1 MGETVEELL
10 ETIEHALSLMKG
22 RGEARL
28 SGDIENLLRIKRI
41 LESLDPAEVDA
52 LLEEDDEEE

>member
-10 ETIEHALSLMKG
+10 ETIERALSLMKG

-28 SGDIENLLRIKRI
+28 SGDIENLLRIKRV

-52 LLEEDDEEE
+52 LLEEDDEED